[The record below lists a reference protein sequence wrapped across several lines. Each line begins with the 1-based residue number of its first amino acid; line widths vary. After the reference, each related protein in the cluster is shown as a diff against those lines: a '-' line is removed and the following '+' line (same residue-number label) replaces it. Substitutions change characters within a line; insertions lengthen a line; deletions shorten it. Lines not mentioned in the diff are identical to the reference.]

1 MFLFFAQLCREV
13 LFFLFWQYSN
23 NWACRVKSIA
33 VDKWL
38 CCFLAIYAADEI
50 YSVQCIFFKYLN
62 LYSIFLHF
70 YLNHSFWVRYY
81 GREIWSR
88 AITLDVKQLLNS
100 FGALW
105 DTITHFLLPQYYQK
119 EFYHHHQYHNVLIAL
134 WKVMH
139 LIPNLCTNSLQI

>member
-1 MFLFFAQLCREV
+1 MLFSGNLCSRWN
-13 LFFLFWQYSN
+13 LFRPMYIFQIFEFRYILIINVYTDWFSN
-23 NWACRVKSIA
+23 FVNNFT
-33 VDKWL
+33 
-38 CCFLAIYAADEI
+38 CFFIRY
-50 YSVQCIFFKYLN
+50 KYLVY
-62 LYSIFLHF
+62 LHVEELFCYPISLHF
-70 YLNHSFWVRYY
+70 YLNHSFWVRYN

-105 DTITHFLLPQYYQK
+105 DTITHFITAVLSRGVLPSSP
-119 EFYHHHQYHNVLIAL
+119 ISL

>member
-33 VDKWL
+33 VDKLL

-70 YLNHSFWVRYY
+70 YLNHSFWVRYN

-105 DTITHFLLPQYYQK
+105 DTITHFITAVLSRGVLPSSP
-119 EFYHHHQYHNVLIAL
+119 ISL